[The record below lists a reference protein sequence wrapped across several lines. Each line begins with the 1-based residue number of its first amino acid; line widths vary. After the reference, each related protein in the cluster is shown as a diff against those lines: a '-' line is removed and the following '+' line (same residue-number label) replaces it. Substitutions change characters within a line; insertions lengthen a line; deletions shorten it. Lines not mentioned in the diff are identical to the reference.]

1 SPIQVVLLPHVHA
14 HTHTSRLSAVD
25 QRAHGS
31 DDIEKFARR
40 LRCQSVR
47 GKFLWFLPEW
57 PRVCPDKTT
66 FRMTSKAISPVYAG
80 GDVGTTTGSSGPKK
94 VPRTPNHLNLPLETT
109 VRIALTCIYIALE
122 FKAPFVR
129 KIQPEELWLYRNP
142 RTDSY
147 VPLTLLWP
155 IVLGVPGLAFA
166 LHYLRTRDRQELRCT
181 VLAFTLGLGLNGVL
195 TNTIKIAVGR
205 PRPDFFWRCFPD
217 GVQNDGLHC
226 TGTDVRALMDGRKSF
241 PSGHSSFAFVGLGY
255 LSWYLIGKLHLMN
268 ERGRGRSVRLIAAG
282 LPLLAATTIAISRTC
297 DYHHHWQDVTVGSL
311 IGLALSYLSYRQYY
325 PDFSDRNCHLPCLH
339 QQQPDLY
346 APVPTHSHSPNRGK
360 RVHQTPPASPLASS
374 YEPHPDAHCQED
386 DTDNE
391 TRRLLSSPAEQKEAK
406 WI

>member
-1 SPIQVVLLPHVHA
+1 
-14 HTHTSRLSAVD
+14 
-25 QRAHGS
+25 
-31 DDIEKFARR
+31 
-40 LRCQSVR
+40 
-47 GKFLWFLPEW
+47 
-57 PRVCPDKTT
+57 
-66 FRMTSKAISPVYAG
+66 MTSKTVSPVYAG
-80 GDVGTTTGSSGPKK
+80 GGAAMVGTAGSKK
-94 VPRTPNHLNLPLETT
+94 GARASNNLNLPLETV
-109 VRIALTCIYIALE
+109 VRIALTCIYIGLE

-129 KIQPEELWLYRNP
+129 KLQPEELWLYRNP

-147 VPLTLLWP
+147 VPLTMLWP

-217 GVQNDGLHC
+217 GVLTDGLHC

-268 ERGRGRSVRLIAAG
+268 ERGRGRSVRLIAAS
-282 LPLLAATTIAISRTC
+282 LPLLTATMIAISRTC

-311 IGLALSYLSYRQYY
+311 IGLGLSYLSYRQYY
-325 PDFSDRNCHLPCLH
+325 PAFSDRNCHQSYSHLQPELYHLPI
-339 QQQPDLY
+339 PSN
-346 APVPTHSHSPNRGK
+346 THSPNRGK
-360 RVHQTPPASPLASS
+360 RTHQTPPASPRAAS
-374 YEPHPDAHCQED
+374 YEAHPDTNCLEH

-391 TRRLLSSPAEQKEAK
+391 SQRLLSSPSEQKDAK